1 MPGVPEVPEQSVP
14 GAGTSAFCGLATD
27 NQAGKHVFPQV
38 LLQGGGREGRGIRF
52 PMLFGAHAAYAAQTL
67 VVGVP
72 ESSPPDYIS
81 EDAYTTA
88 GFGIE
93 FMEHIAARAGYAV
106 TYRRYA
112 DWESLLEAVAG
123 NSVHVVPLAGITEAR
138 KAKVRFTAP
147 VHAVTVRLFVRASSG
162 FESLE
167 SLLGHRVGVVPS
179 GVAYPVARA
188 LRGLALREAASV
200 EQLLFMLLS
209 GQVDAII
216 HPQAPI
222 EYFLDQMLVRQRI
235 SMLNDRLLDV
245 PYAMAVAPGNDELFA
260 RLDEQVRL
268 FAGSREYVAMRSRW
282 YAARDKPS
290 PDIPY
295 ALLSFAA
302 FVCAVSLLAWH
313 ARPAGKTARTLAV
326 LRTYLSGQR
335 DAVLLMDESGM
346 AMAWNGAAAEVFPVL
361 REARGAQALEHVFDG
376 GDHERRRLALE
387 RVAQTGEAVDSVEE
401 RNGRLYRITMTPV
414 PALRK
419 RVFIAVLIRDVT
431 DHNAAQMALQDMRT
445 RLTVLF
451 DNAPEGILLLNASMS
466 IVGVN
471 PAFTR
476 FIGHPA
482 PEIMDRGFADFLW
495 PDDAGSL
502 RVALHGVLSG
512 HSDAMRTEHRFRHRS
527 GVAVWASSA
536 VTVQRESGSLTGAVV
551 HVTDIHERKAAELR
565 LRESELRYREIF
577 ERASD
582 LILLIN
588 VSTGR
593 IEEFNQAVA
602 ESLGYTPTELAAMN
616 VADME
621 CPEHCSLMGTGCRD
635 STDGLFET
643 RLRRKDGREV
653 DVQVHTR
660 MLMAG
665 GRQYTLCVIRDIS
678 GIRETRARLEEAR
691 LASESALRA
700 RNAFFENMSPE
711 LRTPLQGIFGMLQ
724 LLEETPLDST
734 QRGYV
739 RMARQ
744 TGTSLLRFLDD
755 LLDMAG
761 AEAGGQGERPD
772 RNGLAT
778 AGENEEGPG
787 PRHARRP
794 FVLEDEIATVLNA
807 LYCEISDKKG
817 LLSASIEPVFP
828 QMMVGDVGR
837 LRQMLFALVGH
848 AVRYA
853 RNGRVR
859 LQVRSPREGAV
870 EVAPGLRP
878 VEFAVSLTGADSGAW
893 MRDARLALAGAAEV
907 DDSAQAGHEEQGLSS
922 RQGCVITPHGYGPAQ
937 VRRLAVPARG
947 SVYVHD
953 RHGDGEAVGE
963 VVLRLPLR
971 WTPVKDDAALVR
983 TLVAQAVQR
992 MAQSAD
998 EMPQSGPGSLM
1009 PDREKVPAAGN
1020 AGAADR
1026 AYDGAY
1032 AGGNV
1037 RADGAGI
1044 RQFSP
1049 IPAATGEG
1057 VTESTAA
1064 ATAGQAGNG
1073 GRQAADAEA
1082 IPSDGSARH
1091 SGARVETELAN
1102 TSVAGLRIL
1111 LVEDDT
1117 INRMVVGNWL
1127 EMHGCHV
1134 AYAENGRKA
1143 LTHMRAG
1150 VFDCVI
1156 MDLQMPEMGGL
1167 EASAA
1172 IRSGTAGDAASG
1184 VPIIALT
1191 ALALP
1196 ETREMCASVGMNAFL
1211 VKPLDMNRLS
1221 ETIAAVV
1228 PKPVAAEG

>member
-1 MPGVPEVPEQSVP
+1 M
-14 GAGTSAFCGLATD
+14 
-27 NQAGKHVFPQV
+27 NQAGALAGTQGVELVFPRIS
-38 LLQGGGREGRGIRF
+38 GRDSDLVRF

-326 LRTYLSGQR
+326 LRTYLNGQR
-335 DAVLLMDESGM
+335 DAALLMDESGI
-346 AMAWNGAAAEVFPVL
+346 AVAWNAAATEVFPVL
-361 REARGAQALEHVFDG
+361 RGARGGQALEHVFDG

-387 RVAQTGEAVDSVEE
+387 RVAQTGEPVDSVEE
-401 RNGRLYRITMTPV
+401 RNGRLYRITMAPV

-419 RVFIAVLIRDVT
+419 RTFISVLVRDIT
-431 DHNAAQMALQDMRT
+431 GHNAAEMALQDMRA
-445 RLTVLF
+445 RLAVLF
-451 DNAPEGILLLNASMS
+451 DNSPESILLLNASMS

-471 PAFTR
+471 PAFVR

-482 PEIMDRGFADFLW
+482 PEITGRGFADFLW

-502 RVALHGVLSG
+502 RMALHGVLAG
-512 HSDAMRTEHRFRHRS
+512 HADAMRTEHRFRHRS

-536 VTVQRESGSLTGAVV
+536 ITVQRESGSLTGAVV

-602 ESLGYTPTELAAMN
+602 ESLGYTATDLATMN

-621 CPEHCSLMGTGCRD
+621 CPEHCSLMGTGCRG

-643 RLRRKDGREV
+643 RLHRKDGREV

-665 GRQYTLCVIRDIS
+665 GRQYALCVIRDIS
-678 GIRETRARLEEAR
+678 GIRETRERLDEAR

-724 LLEETPLDST
+724 LLEETPLDDT

-761 AEAGGQGERPD
+761 AEADSHAGTWGSRQEGGYDDAIKSDG
-772 RNGLAT
+772 GGA
-778 AGENEEGPG
+778 
-787 PRHARRP
+787 RHVRRP

-859 LQVRSPREGAV
+859 LQVRCPREGAE
-870 EVAPGLRP
+870 EVAPGVRP
-878 VEFAVSLTGADSGAW
+878 VEFAVSLTGADAVAW
-893 MRDARLALAGAAEV
+893 MRDARLALAGVAEV
-907 DDSAQAGHEEQGLSS
+907 AESVLAGDEEQVLSS
-922 RQGCVITPHGYGPAQ
+922 REGCVIPPYGYGPAQ
-937 VRRLAVPARG
+937 ARRLAVPVHG

-953 RHGDGEAVGE
+953 LSGDEEGGGE

-971 WTPVKDDAALVR
+971 WIPAERDGVPVR

-992 MAQSAD
+992 MSQSA
-998 EMPQSGPGSLM
+998 EGATQSA
-1009 PDREKVPAAGN
+1009 PDLYVQGLDAVASAGRAGVTAGESVKAVAASVARFAAAVPYAEPADRHAAVAAGRTEN
-1020 AGAADR
+1020 GQAGEAGAA
-1026 AYDGAY
+1026 GT
-1032 AGGNV
+1032 
-1037 RADGAGI
+1037 
-1044 RQFSP
+1044 
-1049 IPAATGEG
+1049 PA
-1057 VTESTAA
+1057 
-1064 ATAGQAGNG
+1064 
-1073 GRQAADAEA
+1073 
-1082 IPSDGSARH
+1082 
-1091 SGARVETELAN
+1091 GARVETGVAN
-1102 TSVAGLRIL
+1102 SALAGLRIL

-1127 EMHGCHV
+1127 ELHGCDV
-1134 AYAENGRKA
+1134 AYAENGREA
-1143 LTHMRAG
+1143 VDHMRAG
-1150 VFDCVI
+1150 GFDCVI

-1221 ETIAAVV
+1221 ETVMAVV
-1228 PKPVAAEG
+1228 PKPAAAQRE